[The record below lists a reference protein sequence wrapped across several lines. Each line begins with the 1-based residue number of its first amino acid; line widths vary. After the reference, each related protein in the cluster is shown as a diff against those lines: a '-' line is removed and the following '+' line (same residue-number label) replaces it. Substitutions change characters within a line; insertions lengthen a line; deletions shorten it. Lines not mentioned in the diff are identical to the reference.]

1 MSSTGT
7 HTVVLSD
14 LTPPTHHGHTTPLHT
29 RISSSPNTD
38 TNDNSTTTIPD
49 ASIDVNASIEGEDTT
64 STSLGVGVRTA
75 VIIFQLSAINFLAS
89 FANGVIVV
97 GLPAIAQDISLSQEL
112 YLWPSSIY
120 GLTSGAALLLAGSIA
135 DVVGSRVVDLTGIVA
150 AGVSTLACGLSRT
163 GVQLVIFRGFMGVA
177 MSMHLP
183 CSVSMVTQTVP
194 SGKPRNIAFSCLGLS
209 QPLGF
214 SFGLVLGG
222 VFVDTTGWR
231 TGFYVPGASI
241 LAFAAL
247 GFFVLAAPDTL
258 TATKGKLHGL
268 KTKVDWVGAIIA
280 SGGLAMLSYVL
291 AVLSADSESIEKP
304 NAIALLVTSVVLMAA
319 FPFWIRIQERKR
331 RPALIPNSI
340 WKNRAFTS
348 VCVTV
353 LLSTAVMNSME
364 LFSSLFFQEVQ
375 SLSAIQA
382 SLRLL
387 PALIFGTVLNL
398 STGLLVDRLPVLWL
412 VLVASICTAGSP
424 LLMALISPRLDY
436 WRGAF
441 FAQVLE
447 PTAGDILYTVG
458 LIVISDGFPEQMQG
472 LAGAV
477 FSTVSQFGI
486 SLGLSTMQV
495 ISNLV
500 TEETKYRDKSSP
512 PALLKGYRAS
522 FWAMFGAMIL
532 SCFVAAFGFRKAGK
546 VGLKRE

>member
-1 MSSTGT
+1 MLT
-7 HTVVLSD
+7 TVVWC
-14 LTPPTHHGHTTPLHT
+14 
-29 RISSSPNTD
+29 R
-38 TNDNSTTTIPD
+38 
-49 ASIDVNASIEGEDTT
+49 
-64 STSLGVGVRTA
+64 
-75 VIIFQLSAINFLAS
+75 
-89 FANGVIVV
+89 
-97 GLPAIAQDISLSQEL
+97 
-112 YLWPSSIY
+112 
-120 GLTSGAALLLAGSIA
+120 
-135 DVVGSRVVDLTGIVA
+135 
-150 AGVSTLACGLSRT
+150 
-163 GVQLVIFRGFMGVA
+163 
-177 MSMHLP
+177 
-183 CSVSMVTQTVP
+183 
-194 SGKPRNIAFSCLGLS
+194 
-209 QPLGF
+209 
-214 SFGLVLGG
+214 
-222 VFVDTTGWR
+222 
-231 TGFYVPGASI
+231 
-241 LAFAAL
+241 
-247 GFFVLAAPDTL
+247 
-258 TATKGKLHGL
+258 
-268 KTKVDWVGAIIA
+268 
-280 SGGLAMLSYVL
+280 
-291 AVLSADSESIEKP
+291 VLSADSASIEKP

-319 FPFWIRIQERKR
+319 FPFWIKMQEKKR

-353 LLSTAVMNSME
+353 LLSSAVMNSME

-387 PALIFGTVLNL
+387 PALIFGTILNL

-424 LLMALISPRLDY
+424 LVMALISPKLEY

-447 PTAGDILYTVG
+447 PTAGDILFTVG

-477 FSTVSQFGI
+477 FSTITQFGI
-486 SLGLSTMQV
+486 ALGLSTMQV

-500 TEETKYRDKSSP
+500 TEETKYRNKDSP

-532 SCFVAAFGFRKAGK
+532 CCFVAAFGFRRAGK